1 MSCAVGRFEDGEE
14 GWPISG
20 SLFCLGEEAGCAF
33 CAMVRMIKAVRAR
46 KMASIAWV
54 MTAMWTVR
62 YDLICLGK
70 VWGCVSTRSWSK

>member
-1 MSCAVGRFEDGEE
+1 MSFAVGRFEDGEE

-20 SLFCLGEEAGCAF
+20 SLLCAEEETGCAF
-33 CAMVRMIKAVRAR
+33 WAMVCMSKAARAR
-46 KMASIAWV
+46 KMASIARV

-70 VWGCVSTRSWSK
+70 VWGCVSTRS